1 MSKSRWFRYSLRTGL
16 LVVTCLAI
24 AFAWFGHYANQ
35 RKAAFSAIRQAGGD
49 IRMGIR
55 EPSLLEEWF
64 GAELFGSVEEV
75 NLRKGQADNALL
87 AQIGALKEVRRLDL
101 SNADIDDEGLHK
113 IVHLPLLELWLQETK
128 ITDASA
134 ATLSQIK
141 SLTFLQLNATSLSD
155 AFLEHLQPLP
165 KLKTRKGD
173 ILLSWR
179 FKATGNRV
187 CFQGLEARLEAPGN
201 TGAPCGRRHRF
212 HWGPKLPATHVR
224 PAGGACGGGPRCPDL
239 SGFR

>member
-75 NLRKGQADNALL
+75 NLRKGQADNALGRGSP
-87 AQIGALKEVRRLDL
+87 AQACNTCRATRVSRTWTYTTPKSTTQAWSD
-101 SNADIDDEGLHK
+101 
-113 IVHLPLLELWLQETK
+113 WL
-128 ITDASA
+128 IA
-134 ATLSQIK
+134 
-141 SLTFLQLNATSLSD
+141 
-155 AFLEHLQPLP
+155 
-165 KLKTRKGD
+165 
-173 ILLSWR
+173 
-179 FKATGNRV
+179 NR
-187 CFQGLEARLEAPGN
+187 
-201 TGAPCGRRHRF
+201 
-212 HWGPKLPATHVR
+212 
-224 PAGGACGGGPRCPDL
+224 
-239 SGFR
+239 